1 MRKKQIAFTI
11 NNLEQAEGIITEAK
25 IYKIIPILHF
35 KNYILAGFG
44 SDFIITFKNILI
56 SKFGKSSFKL
66 FVDCG
71 FNYGLSIDMIAFKIG
86 PLEVRWYGLAYLAGI
101 LLGLQYAKWII
112 RNYKEKNKISVSINN
127 IDEIFIWV
135 VIGIIF
141 GAKIGYLVFYN
152 PSSLLQNPLN
162 IFAIWQG
169 GMSFHGGATGVI
181 LAIIIYSLAKK
192 ISLFELGDIICSV
205 VPIGLFFGRVANY
218 INSELWGKVTEVSWG
233 VVFPNAGNLP
243 RHPSQL
249 YEAFLEGLVIFLIL
263 FIMIK
268 KNLLNYSGF
277 ISGSFLFLYGL
288 FRIFVE
294 NFREPD
300 LHIGY
305 IYNFVT
311 MGMILS
317 FPFMIAGMCIM
328 FYAIKTNGKN

>member
-1 MRKKQIAFTI
+1 M
-11 NNLEQAEGIITEAK
+11 LEF
-25 IYKIIPILHF
+25 L
-35 KNYILAGFG
+35 
-44 SDFIITFKNILI
+44 
-56 SKFGKSSFKL
+56 
-66 FVDCG
+66 
-71 FNYGLSIDMIAFKIG
+71 LSIDPIALKIG

-101 LLGLQYAKWII
+101 LLGLKYAKWII
-112 RNYKEKNKISVSINN
+112 SNHKEKNTLSISISN

-135 VIGIIF
+135 VVGIIF

-152 PSSLLQNPLN
+152 PSSLLENPLN
-162 IFAIWQG
+162 IFALWQG

-192 ISLFELGDIICSV
+192 ISLLELGDIICSV
-205 VPIGLFFGRVANY
+205 VPIGLFFGRIANY
-218 INSELWGKVTEVSWG
+218 VNSELWGKVTTVSWG

-249 YEAFLEGLVIFLIL
+249 YEAILEGLVIFLIL

-268 KNLLNYSGF
+268 KNLLNYNGF

-305 IYNFVT
+305 IYNLVT

-317 FPFMIAGMCIM
+317 FPFMVAGMCIM